1 MIIAEPDGIF
11 FPGFS
16 EIFPGNELRWF
27 HWRFPFW
34 FRFPVLFH
42 WVWRT
47 ELMDPFSAA
56 AWHLKWPLCDTG
68 RSLPTERDFDKRL
81 PLQLRESPAAPS
93 DALPRKKISKKL
105 GPTPWLS
112 DSLAVTDLDGK
123 EKKGELLDFYHS
135 QNWKRMSDRC
145 SKESN
150 CKYHGV
156 PLSKSETQ
164 NWLLYWE
171 LNHWIIKC
179 HPAYFFPQNASNMKR
194 LENKSLVLA
203 ASSNGEPKST
213 PLCLLIDDLLIS
225 FFFRSSAR
233 DRMESGRLQQV
244 VDSAIANCCQSSRSW
259 GPWRCLDCDLHEG
272 SFYFLMWR
280 SLGNIIANNSQAARL
295 NCIGRSISL
304 DFLWFRNAWTCL
316 LR

>member
-123 EKKGELLDFYHS
+123 EKKGNFSIFIIHKIENGCRIGAQKNRIVSTTGCRY
-135 QNWKRMSDRC
+135 QNRKPRIDYC
-145 SKESN
+145 
-150 CKYHGV
+150 
-156 PLSKSETQ
+156 
-164 NWLLYWE
+164 
-171 LNHWIIKC
+171 I
-179 HPAYFFPQNASNMKR
+179 
-194 LENKSLVLA
+194 EN
-203 ASSNGEPKST
+203 
-213 PLCLLIDDLLIS
+213 
-225 FFFRSSAR
+225 
-233 DRMESGRLQQV
+233 
-244 VDSAIANCCQSSRSW
+244 
-259 GPWRCLDCDLHEG
+259 
-272 SFYFLMWR
+272 
-280 SLGNIIANNSQAARL
+280 
-295 NCIGRSISL
+295 
-304 DFLWFRNAWTCL
+304 
-316 LR
+316 